1 MLQKLIVLT
10 EKISKNWFFEFKEL
24 LQLTGIAAILRFPM
38 PDIEDEE
45 LSDDSDEDDTRHSN
59 QNISKETFNANGH
72 ICTNSEQDEVT
83 PSPQTS
89 QAQTQLATKSKI
101 TIQDPLQTDT
111 HSVVEE
117 AESETASAAAAAAA
131 LPIPQQPTTS
141 TNVAINNNNNNTKTA
156 TGNKKNKKFTNKENY
171 YHDEDDYLDDFN
183 YRNGN
188 KYDDYDDY

>member
-45 LSDDSDEDDTRHSN
+45 LSDDSDEDDTGHSN

-117 AESETASAAAAAAA
+117 AESETASAAAAA

>member
-117 AESETASAAAAAAA
+117 AESETAPAAAAAAA

>member
-117 AESETASAAAAAAA
+117 AESETASAAAAA